1 MSSKPQPSDRA
12 MIAMYENL
20 LNETTEKLKTE
31 TNKDNIETL
40 KKAKSILQITLEK
53 LIEVAIYE
61 EQKFI
66 KAYRPSSGS
75 KTKKGGNKKRRKT
88 RNKKQRK

>member
-1 MSSKPQPSDRA
+1 MSSKPQPSDHA

-53 LIEVAIYE
+53 LIEVEIYK
-61 EQKFI
+61 EQKII
-66 KAYRPSSGS
+66 KASRPSSGS

-88 RNKKQRK
+88 RNNRK

>member
-1 MSSKPQPSDRA
+1 MSSSKLPTDNA
-12 MIAMYENL
+12 MIAMYEKL

-31 TNKDNIETL
+31 TNEDNIKTL
-40 KKAKSILQITLEK
+40 KKAKLMLDDTLKK

-61 EQKFI
+61 ERRI
-66 KAYRPSSGS
+66 KNASRPSSGS

-88 RNKKQRK
+88 RNNRK

>member
-66 KAYRPSSGS
+66 KASRPSSGS
-75 KTKKGGNKKRRKT
+75 KTKKRWE
-88 RNKKQRK
+88 

>member
-40 KKAKSILQITLEK
+40 KKAKSILQITLE
-53 LIEVAIYE
+53 
-61 EQKFI
+61 
-66 KAYRPSSGS
+66 
-75 KTKKGGNKKRRKT
+75 N
-88 RNKKQRK
+88 

>member
-1 MSSKPQPSDRA
+1 MSSSKLPTDNA
-12 MIAMYENL
+12 MIAMYEKL

-31 TNKDNIETL
+31 TNEDNIKTL
-40 KKAKSILQITLEK
+40 KKAKLMLDDTLKK

-61 EQKFI
+61 ERLI
-66 KAYRPSSGS
+66 KNASRPSSGS

-88 RNKKQRK
+88 RKNRK